1 MSENLALVGQWR
13 HAKLNYVSIWMV
25 TSQTTWCL
33 IDKRFQPTIIL
44 IARSYFES
52 ESEMKY
58 SWNIAALSSDFII
71 DMTDKTTDIYV
82 KSNSWNSNE
91 NETYLQ
97 PLYIIDYNQLDNMI
111 TLFIFLYE
119 LNAWQEQVW
128 HRTLQTLYGRLFWT
142 FGNWI
147 CHTSWNPSIGSGV
160 IAVGSWVNISCD
172 QFKIKL
178 LYLHVSKNTIYQS
191 GCHHMT
197 HYLYQNAH
205 VTLYLSASIWEL

>member
-44 IARSYFES
+44 IARSYFVS
-52 ESEMKY
+52 ESKVKY
-58 SWNIAALSSDFII
+58 SRNIAALSSDFII

-111 TLFIFLYE
+111 TLFICFYMNWMLGRNKSDTGLYKPFMEGCSEHLETGNVTQVEIHPLVQE
-119 LNAWQEQVW
+119 LLLLE
-128 HRTLQTLYGRLFWT
+128 
-142 FGNWI
+142 
-147 CHTSWNPSIGSGV
+147 
-160 IAVGSWVNISCD
+160 VGSIFLVIS
-172 QFKIKL
+172 
-178 LYLHVSKNTIYQS
+178 SR
-191 GCHHMT
+191 
-197 HYLYQNAH
+197 
-205 VTLYLSASIWEL
+205 